1 MHGVNLMKRAVIVL
15 SLLALIL
22 VGCTKNEETDRETE
36 TISAAREEN
45 DTLEPMQF
53 PDVELPDDVF

>member
-1 MHGVNLMKRAVIVL
+1 MNPMKRAIIVL

-45 DTLEPMQF
+45 DTLEPMKF